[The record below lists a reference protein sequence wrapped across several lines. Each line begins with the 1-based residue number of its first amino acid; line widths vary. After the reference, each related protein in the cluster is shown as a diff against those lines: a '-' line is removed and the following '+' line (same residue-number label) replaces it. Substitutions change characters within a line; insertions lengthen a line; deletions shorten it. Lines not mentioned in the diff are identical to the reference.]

1 MILYVAI
8 KKRGI
13 VMKIAKFG
21 GSSLADAFQ
30 IKKVCDIVLADPD
43 RRIIVVSAPGK
54 RSKEDIKVT
63 DLLIAVA
70 NAALSGESYEEAL
83 DKVIER
89 YRSICDDLD
98 IETIL
103 PDIIETLITAAAS
116 DTSDAN
122 VYLDTVKAMG
132 EDCCARL
139 VAAYL
144 TSIGHPAVYCN
155 PQKCSLFLEHDAAG
169 KARILGESYDNLESL
184 KEKKELCIF
193 PGFYGYG
200 KDGRVITFSRGGSDI
215 TGSILAGAVN
225 ADVYENWTDVDNVF
239 AVNPAI
245 VKNPFPIYEITY
257 DEMRE
262 LAYAGFS
269 VLHEEAL
276 YPVYVRGIPVHI
288 RNTNN
293 PSAKGT
299 RIVSERTHYD
309 SLVTG
314 IAGEKGFLTITV
326 DKYLMNHEV
335 GFLSTLLKI
344 MAEEGIPVEH
354 IPSGIDSVTIIAR
367 KKYFTP
373 EKEDIIINRFRNEAR
388 AESVKVERDLAIVMI
403 VGQAMEKSVGIM
415 ARAASALSAAGINL
429 RIVNQGASEISMMFG
444 VSEEY
449 TDYAVRV
456 LYKELFRY

>member
-1 MILYVAI
+1 
-8 KKRGI
+8 
-13 VMKIAKFG
+13 MKIAKFG
-21 GSSLADAFQ
+21 GSSLANAFQ
-30 IKKVCDIVLADPD
+30 IKKVCEIILADPD

-54 RSKEDIKVT
+54 RDKNDIKVT
-63 DLLIAVA
+63 DLLIATA
-70 NAALSGESYEEAL
+70 KAGLAGESYEEQL
-83 DKVIER
+83 NKVIDR
-89 YRSICDDLD
+89 YREICDDLN
-98 IETIL
+98 IEDKL
-103 PDIIETLITAAAS
+103 PEIIDTLKAAASS
-116 DTSDAN
+116 DTSDEN
-122 VYLDTVKAMG
+122 RYLDTLKAMG

-144 TSIGHPAVYCN
+144 TSIGNPAKYCS
-155 PQKCSLFLEHDAAG
+155 PRECGLILEHDAAG
-169 KARILGESYDNLESL
+169 KARILGESYDNLEEL
-184 KEKKELCIF
+184 KHEKEICIF
-193 PGFYGYG
+193 PGFYGCG
-200 KDGRVITFSRGGSDI
+200 RDGRVITFSRGGSDI
-215 TGSILAGAVN
+215 TGSILAGAVH

-239 AVNPAI
+239 AVNPSL
-245 VKNPFPIYEITY
+245 VKNPFPISEITY

-314 IAGEKGFLTITV
+314 IAGERGFLTITV
-326 DKYLMNHEV
+326 TKYLMNHEV
-335 GFLSTLLKI
+335 GFISTLLNI
-344 MAEEGIPVEH
+344 MADEGIPIEH
-354 IPSGIDSVTIIAR
+354 IPSGIDSITIIAR

-373 EKEDIIINRFRNEAR
+373 EKEEIVINRFRNEAK
-388 AESVKVERDLAIVMI
+388 AESVKVDRDLAIVMI

-444 VSEEY
+444 VAEEY
-449 TDYAVRV
+449 KDYAIRV

>member
-1 MILYVAI
+1 
-8 KKRGI
+8 
-13 VMKIAKFG
+13 MKIAKFG

-30 IKKVCDIVLADPD
+30 IRKVCDIILADPD
-43 RRIIVVSAPGK
+43 RRIVVVSAPGK
-54 RSKEDIKVT
+54 RSKDDIKVT

-70 NAALSGESYEEAL
+70 KAALSGESYEEEL
-83 DKVIER
+83 NKVIDR

-98 IETIL
+98 IEGTL
-103 PDIIETLITAAAS
+103 PEIIDTLKAAASS
-116 DTSDAN
+116 DTSDEN
-122 VYLDTVKAMG
+122 RYTDTVKAMG

-144 TSIGHPAVYCN
+144 SSIGHPARYCN
-155 PQKCSLFLEHDAAG
+155 PKECGLFLEHDASG
-169 KARILGESYDNLESL
+169 KARILGESYENLENL
-184 KEKKELCIF
+184 KDYRELCIF

-225 ADVYENWTDVDNVF
+225 ADIYENWTDVDNVF
-239 AVNPAI
+239 AVNPSI

-299 RIVSERTHYD
+299 KIVSERTHYD

-326 DKYLMNHEV
+326 TKYLMNHEV
-335 GFLSTLLKI
+335 GFISRLLTI
-344 MAEEGIPVEH
+344 LAEEGVPVEH

-373 EKEDIIINRFRNEAR
+373 EKEDIVINRFRNEVR
-388 AESVKVERDLAIVMI
+388 AESVKIDRDLAIVMI

>member
-1 MILYVAI
+1 
-8 KKRGI
+8 
-13 VMKIAKFG
+13 MKIAKFG
-21 GSSLADAFQ
+21 GSSLANAFQ
-30 IKKVCDIVLADPD
+30 IKKVCEIILADPD

-54 RSKEDIKVT
+54 RDKNDIKVT
-63 DLLIAVA
+63 DLLIATA
-70 NAALSGESYEEAL
+70 NAGLAGKSY
-83 DKVIER
+83 DKELQRVIDR
-89 YRSICDDLD
+89 YKEICDDLN
-98 IETIL
+98 IEDKL
-103 PDIIETLITAAAS
+103 PEIIDTLKAAAAS
-116 DTSDAN
+116 DTKDEN
-122 VYLDTVKAMG
+122 RYLDTLKAMG

-139 VAAYL
+139 VSAYL
-144 TSIGHPAVYCN
+144 TSIGHPAKYCS
-155 PQKCSLFLEHDAAG
+155 PKECGLFLEHDAAG
-169 KARILGESYDNLESL
+169 KARILGESYDNLEQL
-184 KEKKELCIF
+184 KHEKEICIF
-193 PGFYGYG
+193 PGFYGCG

-225 ADVYENWTDVDNVF
+225 ADVYENWTDVDSVF
-239 AVNPAI
+239 AVNPSL
-245 VKNPFPIYEITY
+245 VKNPFPITEITY

-314 IAGEKGFLTITV
+314 IAGERGFLTITV
-326 DKYLMNHEV
+326 TKYLMNHEV
-335 GFLSTLLKI
+335 GFISTLLNI
-344 MAEEGIPVEH
+344 MADEGIPIEH
-354 IPSGIDSVTIIAR
+354 IPSGIDSITIIAR

-373 EKEDIIINRFRNEAR
+373 EKEEIVLNRFRNEAK
-388 AESVKVERDLAIVMI
+388 AESVKVDRDLAIVMI

-444 VSEEY
+444 VAEEY
-449 TDYAVRV
+449 KDYAIRV

>member
-1 MILYVAI
+1 
-8 KKRGI
+8 
-13 VMKIAKFG
+13 MKIAKFG
-21 GSSLADAFQ
+21 GSSLANAFQ
-30 IKKVCDIVLADPD
+30 IKKVCEIILADPD

-54 RSKEDIKVT
+54 RDKNDIKVT
-63 DLLIAVA
+63 DLLIATA
-70 NAALSGESYEEAL
+70 KAGLAGESYEEQL
-83 DKVIER
+83 NKVIDR
-89 YRSICDDLD
+89 YREICDDLN
-98 IETIL
+98 IEDKL
-103 PDIIETLITAAAS
+103 PEIIETLKAAASS
-116 DTSDAN
+116 DTSDEN
-122 VYLDTVKAMG
+122 RYLDTLKAMG

-144 TSIGHPAVYCN
+144 TSIGNPAKYCS
-155 PQKCSLFLEHDAAG
+155 PRECGLILEHDAAG
-169 KARILGESYDNLESL
+169 KARILGESYDNLEEL
-184 KEKKELCIF
+184 KHEKEICIF
-193 PGFYGYG
+193 PGFYGCG
-200 KDGRVITFSRGGSDI
+200 RDGRVITFSRGGSDI
-215 TGSILAGAVN
+215 TGSILAGAVH

-239 AVNPAI
+239 AVNPSL
-245 VKNPFPIYEITY
+245 VKNPFPISEITY

-314 IAGEKGFLTITV
+314 IAGERGFLTITV
-326 DKYLMNHEV
+326 TKYLMNHEV
-335 GFLSTLLKI
+335 GFISTLLNI
-344 MAEEGIPVEH
+344 MADEGIPIEH
-354 IPSGIDSVTIIAR
+354 IPSGIDSITIIAR

-373 EKEDIIINRFRNEAR
+373 EKEEIVINRFRNEAK
-388 AESVKVERDLAIVMI
+388 AESVKVDRDLAIVMI

-444 VSEEY
+444 VAEEY
-449 TDYAVRV
+449 KDYAIRV

>member
-1 MILYVAI
+1 
-8 KKRGI
+8 
-13 VMKIAKFG
+13 MKIAKFG

-30 IKKVCDIVLADPD
+30 IKKVCDIVLSDPD
-43 RRIIVVSAPGK
+43 RKIIVVSAPGK
-54 RSKEDIKVT
+54 RSRDDIKVT

-70 NAALSGESYEEAL
+70 RKALSGESYDDEL
-83 DKVIER
+83 MKVIER
-89 YRSICDDLD
+89 YKGICEDLNISD
-98 IETIL
+98 IL
-103 PDIIETLITAAAS
+103 PEITETLKAAAS
-116 DTSDAN
+116 SDTSN
-122 VYLDTVKAMG
+122 ENRYLDTVKAMG

-139 VAAYL
+139 VASYL
-144 TSIGHPAVYCN
+144 TSTGHPARYCN
-155 PQKCSLFLEHDAAG
+155 PKDCGLFLEHDSTG
-169 KARILGESYDNLESL
+169 KARILGESYDNLEKL
-184 KEKKELCIF
+184 RNIKELCIF

-200 KDGRVITFSRGGSDI
+200 KDGRIITFSRGGSDI

-239 AVNPAI
+239 AVNPNI
-245 VKNPFPIYEITY
+245 VSNPFPIYEITY

-326 DKYLMNHEV
+326 TKYLMNHEV
-335 GFLSTLLKI
+335 GFISSLLTI
-344 MAEEGIPVEH
+344 MAEEGIPIEH

-388 AESVKVERDLAIVMI
+388 AESVKIDRDLAIVMI

>member
-1 MILYVAI
+1 
-8 KKRGI
+8 
-13 VMKIAKFG
+13 MKIAKFG
-21 GSSLADAFQ
+21 GSSLANAFQ
-30 IKKVCDIVLADPD
+30 IKKVCEIILADPD
-43 RRIIVVSAPGK
+43 RRIIVVYAPGK
-54 RSKEDIKVT
+54 RDKNDIKVT
-63 DLLIAVA
+63 DLLIATA
-70 NAALSGESYEEAL
+70 KAGLAGESYEEQL
-83 DKVIER
+83 NKVIDR
-89 YRSICDDLD
+89 YREICDDLN
-98 IETIL
+98 IEDKI
-103 PDIIETLITAAAS
+103 PEIIETLKAAASS
-116 DTSDAN
+116 DTSDEN
-122 VYLDTVKAMG
+122 RYLDTLKAMG

-144 TSIGHPAVYCN
+144 TSIGNPAKYCS
-155 PQKCSLFLEHDAAG
+155 PRECGLILEHDAAG
-169 KARILGESYDNLESL
+169 KARILGESYDNLEEL
-184 KEKKELCIF
+184 KHEKEICIF
-193 PGFYGYG
+193 PGFYGCG
-200 KDGRVITFSRGGSDI
+200 RDGRVITFSRGGSDI
-215 TGSILAGAVN
+215 TGSILAGAVH

-239 AVNPAI
+239 AVNPSL
-245 VKNPFPIYEITY
+245 VKNPFPISEITY

-314 IAGEKGFLTITV
+314 IAGERGFLTITV
-326 DKYLMNHEV
+326 TKYLMNHEV
-335 GFLSTLLKI
+335 GFISTLLNI
-344 MAEEGIPVEH
+344 MADEGIPIEH
-354 IPSGIDSVTIIAR
+354 IPSGIDSITIIAR

-373 EKEDIIINRFRNEAR
+373 EKEEIVINRFRNEAK
-388 AESVKVERDLAIVMI
+388 AESVKVDRDLAIVMI

-444 VSEEY
+444 VAEEY
-449 TDYAVRV
+449 KDYAIRV